1 MDIKKK
7 IKEAGLTL
15 DKVASKMTK
24 TVDGKTV
31 VGISQPS
38 LSAIINGNPSY
49 SKLKEIADIIG
60 ISVSQLVADEEPN
73 TNTIKC
79 PKCGAELTL
88 KENVPTD

>member
-60 ISVSQLVADEEPN
+60 ISVSELVADDDGGKF
-73 TNTIKC
+73 TC
-79 PKCGAELTL
+79 PHCG
-88 KENVPTD
+88 KPISIHIGEN